1 MVRLDRIGK
10 RYGRGPW
17 VLRDVS
23 LSVEPG
29 EAVVVTGGNGSGKST
44 LLRIAAGLSRP
55 TSGSVSRPASV
66 GWMPERFPP
75 GVRLSARDYL
85 RHLAAVRGVPVRWDL
100 VEALGFVGDPDAPM
114 ATLSKG
120 NTQKIALVQALMA
133 RDLLVLD
140 EPWSGLDAAAGEV
153 LRSVVTAS
161 EAAVLVTDHHGHD
174 LPGARVLPLG
184 AASNGVVI
192 ELARVGE
199 LLSEVSALEGVLSA
213 DPVGS
218 GARVEVAAAH
228 SDEVLAS
235 VLRLGCSVRSVRS

>member
-44 LLRIAAGLSRP
+44 LLRIAAGLSKP
-55 TSGSVSRPASV
+55 TSGTVARPGCV
-66 GWMPERFPP
+66 GWLPERFPS

-100 VEALGFVGDPDAPM
+100 VEALGFVGDPDAPL

-140 EPWSGLDAAAGEV
+140 EPWSGLDASAASA
-153 LRSVVTAS
+153 LRSFLAESKAS
-161 EAAVLVTDHHGHD
+161 VLVTDHHGHD
-174 LPGARVLPLG
+174 LPGARELRLG
-184 AASNGVVI
+184 AASAGVVI

-213 DPVGS
+213 AAVGS
-218 GARVEVAAAH
+218 GARVEVAASH
-228 SDEVLAS
+228 SDDVLAT